1 MIAVNF
7 HGSTGFGQKYV
18 DSIRTDWGGQP
29 YRDCM
34 TGVKTILAEKH
45 YLDPDR
51 VGALGASYGVL
62 DVHTTNKLFLF
73 FFVIIIVGAQ
83 VVT

>member
-1 MIAVNF
+1 
-7 HGSTGFGQKYV
+7 
-18 DSIRTDWGGQP
+18 
-29 YRDCM
+29 M
-34 TGVKTILAEKH
+34 TGVETILAEKH